1 MRSLLKFLK
10 NILTGGRGVE
20 EDSTGKRRQQVQR
33 ASSKEWSSQGASTN
47 QVLIEMNCELFQAGE
62 RLRSVEK
69 LLVLPTP
76 EAIRE
81 ASLLLEE
88 ANLLLQRFGKAIE
101 QNTASDADVLRRKI
115 DLFQLRCQRV
125 GSLLEGALRVQW
137 TRMRWIASFTQTYTA
152 AAKTKTWKPS
162 AGSLNLE
169 M

>member
-10 NILTGGRGVE
+10 NIRTGGRGAK
-20 EDSTGKRRQQVQR
+20 EDWAAQES
-33 ASSKEWSSQGASTN
+33 STN
-47 QVLIEMNCELFQAGE
+47 QQLANQKWANQKWIDINCELFQAGE

-88 ANLLLQRFGKAIE
+88 AYLFVQRFSKAMTKE
-101 QNTASDADVLRRKI
+101 TDSDADVLRRKI

-125 GSLLEGALRVQW
+125 GSLLDGALRVQW
-137 TRMRWIASFTQTYTA
+137 TRM
-152 AAKTKTWKPS
+152 
-162 AGSLNLE
+162 
-169 M
+169 

>member
-1 MRSLLKFLK
+1 M
-10 NILTGGRGVE
+10 E
-20 EDSTGKRRQQVQR
+20 EDWAAQES
-33 ASSKEWSSQGASTN
+33 STN
-47 QVLIEMNCELFQAGE
+47 QQLANQKWMDRNCELFQAGE

-88 ANLLLQRFGKAIE
+88 AYLFVQRFSKAMTKE
-101 QNTASDADVLRRKI
+101 TDSDADVLRRKI

-162 AGSLNLE
+162 VGSLNLE

>member
-10 NILTGGRGVE
+10 NMLTGGRGVE
-20 EDSTGKRRQQVQR
+20 EDWAAQKS
-33 ASSKEWSSQGASTN
+33 STN
-47 QVLIEMNCELFQAGE
+47 QQLANQKSVNQKLIDMNCELFQAGE

-88 ANLLLQRFGKAIE
+88 ASLMVQRFGKAMTKE
-101 QNTASDADVLRRKI
+101 TDSDADVLRRKI

-152 AAKTKTWKPS
+152 AATTKTWKPS
-162 AGSLNLE
+162 VGSLNLE